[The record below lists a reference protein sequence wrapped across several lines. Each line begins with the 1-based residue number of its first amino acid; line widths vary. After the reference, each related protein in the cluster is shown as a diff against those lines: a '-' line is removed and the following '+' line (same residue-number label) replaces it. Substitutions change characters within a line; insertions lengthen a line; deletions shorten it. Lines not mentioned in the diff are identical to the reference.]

1 MSQFSLSHSSNLHPA
16 DCKPLEAT
24 SRRCACLLEKV
35 RCLVERELVLVK
47 LNAPPGPER
56 TEVMQ
61 LLDIFRARCVDVS
74 DRSLTICV
82 SGDAGKVCVHSLDQ
96 HAKAVLRGRTFDTA
110 KRGDAERSIVVTQ
123 EGWNATEVAVL
134 QTYAMQRVLSKFGI
148 LEVAR
153 TGKISL
159 KRGERLL
166 EMGGWGDGH
175 SRNARPRPQ
184 PDSGNGSDHKA
195 ADEARPQEQG
205 GADVYAVDSN
215 QKGAALQPSGREL
228 LPSSAQHIEIPPV
241 HVYHQS
247 WHFISNCHDGY
258 FRLFAV

>member
-1 MSQFSLSHSSNLHPA
+1 MSQSSQSHSSNLDPA

-24 SRRCACLLEKV
+24 SRRYSCLLEKV
-35 RCLVERELVLVK
+35 RCFAERELVLVK

-96 HAKAVLRGRTFDTA
+96 HAKAVLRGKAFDTVW
-110 KRGDAERSIVVTQ
+110 RGDAERGIVVTQ
-123 EGWNATEVAVL
+123 EGWNASEVALL

-184 PDSGNGSDHKA
+184 PDSGNSSDHTA
-195 ADEARPQEQG
+195 ADEAQPQEQG

-215 QKGAALQPSGREL
+215 QKGAALRPSGGGCC
-228 LPSSAQHIEIPPV
+228 PA
-241 HVYHQS
+241 
-247 WHFISNCHDGY
+247 NG
-258 FRLFAV
+258 